1 MKSICLAVPFVFLS
15 LVSCSTPPANPAP
28 ANAGAVKYRYENSLD
43 VRGDNTLDHVVAT
56 GYDEKNLGEVTRLDV
71 SAGGPAISL
80 RNESD
85 TNLAMYTPS
94 VELTKQGTLLVSWGE
109 MGDAWCKVELS
120 ADAAGN
126 LTVKS
131 RKQGAY

>member
-1 MKSICLAVPFVFLS
+1 MKSIRFAVPVAFLG
-15 LVSCSTPPANPAP
+15 LVSCSTPTANPAP
-28 ANAGAVKYRYENSLD
+28 VAGAVKYRYENTLD
-43 VRGDNTLDHVVAT
+43 VRNDNTLDHVVAT
-56 GYDEKNLGEVTRLDV
+56 GYDERNLGEVTRLDV
-71 SAGGPAISL
+71 SAGGAALSL
-80 RNESD
+80 RNASD
-85 TNLAMYTPS
+85 TNGAMYTPS

-109 MGDAWCKVELS
+109 IGDAWCKVELS